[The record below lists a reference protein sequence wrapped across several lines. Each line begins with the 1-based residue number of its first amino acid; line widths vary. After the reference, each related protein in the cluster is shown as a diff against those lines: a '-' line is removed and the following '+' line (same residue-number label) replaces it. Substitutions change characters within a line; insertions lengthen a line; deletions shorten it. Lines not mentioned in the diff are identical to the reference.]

1 MEEVAEILPT
11 AHSVLNIENIDKDD
25 GENPQLVV
33 EYVNEI
39 YAYLRHL
46 ENVQNV
52 REKYLSGKNVSNTS
66 IMPKMRG
73 VLVDWLIQVH
83 QQFNLLQETL
93 YLTVAILD
101 RFLGPHFKIWTV
113 WALNI
118 ALVLFWV
125 CFGPQKT
132 QILFSDPEHDPSV
145 LRLACGAML
154 GPFGTIL
161 GQYKREKWTLKLI
174 LGVFWPLFW
183 APKSIYHILG

>member
-1 MEEVAEILPT
+1 MEEVVEILPT

-52 REKYLSGKNVSNTS
+52 REKYLSGKNVANTS

-101 RFLGPHFKIWTV
+101 RFLQVSFIKGVPKIV
-113 WALNI
+113 SDYY
-118 ALVLFWV
+118 
-125 CFGPQKT
+125 CFDFFRT
-132 QILFSDPEHDPSV
+132 
-145 LRLACGAML
+145 ML
-154 GPFGTIL
+154 T
-161 GQYKREKWTLKLI
+161 KL
-174 LGVFWPLFW
+174 
-183 APKSIYHILG
+183 SENSYN

>member
-1 MEEVAEILPT
+1 MEQDEVRNTDVEMEEVAEILPT

-52 REKYLSGKNVSNTS
+52 REKYLSGKNVANTS

-101 RFLGPHFKIWTV
+101 RFLQVSIKKVGQKIWV
-113 WALNI
+113 FL
-118 ALVLFWV
+118 
-125 CFGPQKT
+125 
-132 QILFSDPEHDPSV
+132 
-145 LRLACGAML
+145 
-154 GPFGTIL
+154 
-161 GQYKREKWTLKLI
+161 LI
-174 LGVFWPLFW
+174 LWFFRTMLT
-183 APKSIYHILG
+183 KLSENSYN

>member
-1 MEEVAEILPT
+1 MEEVVEILPT

-52 REKYLSGKNVSNTS
+52 REKYLSGKNVANTS

-101 RFLGPHFKIWTV
+101 RFLQVSIK
-113 WALNI
+113 
-118 ALVLFWV
+118 
-125 CFGPQKT
+125 K
-132 QILFSDPEHDPSV
+132 
-145 LRLACGAML
+145 
-154 GPFGTIL
+154 L
-161 GQYKREKWTLKLI
+161 GQKYGYFCTNFMIFFRTMLTKL
-174 LGVFWPLFW
+174 
-183 APKSIYHILG
+183 SENSYN